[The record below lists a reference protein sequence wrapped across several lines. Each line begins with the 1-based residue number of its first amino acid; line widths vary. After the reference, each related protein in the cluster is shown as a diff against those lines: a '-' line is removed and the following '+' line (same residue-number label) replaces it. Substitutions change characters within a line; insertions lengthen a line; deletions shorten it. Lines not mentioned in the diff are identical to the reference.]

1 MSWLAWRRKWREPI
15 LEGIRKRLAT
25 RFHRDSF
32 IEELE
37 RSRRAN
43 IRQTFRLARLKAEGD
58 LLGQKVGLELLRI
71 QCRRAGIDPETA
83 VMSDEALD
91 TAHAAHMEELNRWER
106 AFIGEPE
113 ILT

>member
-1 MSWLAWRRKWREPI
+1 M
-15 LEGIRKRLAT
+15 LEAIRKRLAAL
-25 RFHRDSF
+25 FHRDSF

-43 IRQTFRLARLKAEGD
+43 IRQTFRLARLKAESD
-58 LLGQKVGLELLRI
+58 LLWQKMGLELLRM

-83 VMSDEALD
+83 VMSDDRLD
-91 TAHAAHMEELNRWER
+91 TAHAAHMEELSRFER

-113 ILT
+113 